1 MNKKTKPLVP
11 KLRFPEFWDAG
22 EWDKCSLGQL
32 ATLYKGKGISKSDI
46 NPNGSQPCIRYG
58 ELYTLYGEVID
69 KVVSKT
75 ELPPS
80 DLFLSCEDDVII
92 PSSGETKIDIATAAC
107 VKHKNI
113 ALGGDL
119 NVIRSNHNGNF
130 LSYQLNGPLR
140 HEIAKVAQGDTVAH
154 LYKSNLEKLA
164 LALPSPEEQ
173 QKIADCLSSLDALIA
188 TQAEKIGVLKTHKK
202 GLMQQ
207 LFPREGE
214 TVPRLRFP
222 EFRDSGEWEEKPI
235 SKIGEVVTG
244 RTPSTTDK
252 SHYGGGA
259 MFVSPAD
266 ISDQCFVTETVKNLT
281 NKGLSKARIIP
292 ARSILFVCIGSTI
305 GKIAQNMYDCATNQ
319 QINAII
325 PFSQYVNDFVYYGLE
340 LTSEKI
346 AELAG
351 KQAVPI
357 INKTLFSTAL
367 LSVPPDKD
375 EQQKIADCLSP
386 LDALIAAQ
394 EEKIDALKDHKK
406 GLMQQLFPNPEA
418 VV

>member
-1 MNKKTKPLVP
+1 MGNKKALVP
-11 KLRFPEFWDAG
+11 RLRFPEFRDAV

-32 ATLYKGKGISKSDI
+32 AKLYKGKGISKSDI

-75 ELPPS
+75 DLSPS

-119 NVIRSNHNGNF
+119 NVIRSNHNGDF
-130 LSYQLNGPLR
+130 LSYQLNGTLR

-173 QKIADCLSSLDALIA
+173 QKIAKCLSSIDALIA
-188 TQAEKIGVLKTHKK
+188 AHTEKTDVLKTHKK

-207 LFPREGE
+207 LFPLEGE

-222 EFRDSGEWEEKPI
+222 EFRNTGEWKTGIVKDLI
-235 SKIGEVVTG
+235 STVT
-244 RTPSTTDK
+244 PPK
-252 SHYGGGA
+252 
-259 MFVSPAD
+259 
-266 ISDQCFVTETVKNLT
+266 K
-281 NKGLSKARIIP
+281 
-292 ARSILFVCIGSTI
+292 
-305 GKIAQNMYDCATNQ
+305 
-319 QINAII
+319 
-325 PFSQYVNDFVYYGLE
+325 
-340 LTSEKI
+340 LTSDLYENEGRFPVVDQSKEDICGWTNDEDALVSIDSTLIVFGDHTCILKI
-346 AELAG
+346 LYKPFVQGADGIKIL
-351 KQAVPI
+351 
-357 INKTLFSTAL
+357 KTTEVIEPAFLYQHLLFSPVKMESYKRHFSTL
-367 LSVPPDKD
+367 KEKRILYPDKGTG
-375 EQQKIADCLSP
+375 EQQRIADCLFS
-386 LDALIAAQ
+386 LDELIAAQ
-394 EEKIDALKDHKK
+394 VEKLDVLKTHKR
-406 GLMQQLFPNPEA
+406 GLMQQLFPSPEA
-418 VV
+418 VGV